1 MDTQQT
7 TDKQRLKTY
16 YRTTASNL
24 RLLLKYDLYRA
35 IGEFVKVQNRDT
47 TYIWNH
53 NTHNII
59 ATIRDTDKRLVRYR
73 PASWYAPTIVTW
85 GESTGAICLPST
97 NVGRRHRRIMRNLG
111 ASPRT
116 RGQALE
122 RLREQTGR
130 FWLYDGLTNTTIG
143 TRTATPTE
151 SQPRP
156 EGTVAS
162 LHDLESEA
170 IMWSGRMTDSLQSG
184 DTHVHM
190 GALHNYREVISSV
203 NTHYGPGRARELDE
217 RLARQ
222 FQTTEGGWAS
232 ASVLRPPSI
241 PDTARDVT
249 YHSDR
254 AQWTYTMPT
263 ISSEEMAEIA
273 YNSGA
278 WRVSGSSDD
287 IVDANVYSNLQA
299 NIQARGLQPVLQA
312 FQNLTTAS
320 SGELTEQTLTDALT
334 RLQLDTSQP
343 RPMIMDDYD
352 TTTTEATDD

>member
-85 GESTGAICLPST
+85 GKSTGAICLPST

-156 EGTVAS
+156 EGTLAS
-162 LHDLESEA
+162 LHELDSEA
-170 IMWSGRMTDSLQSG
+170 TMWSRRMADSLRSD
-184 DTHVHM
+184 DTIGHEVAFH
-190 GALHNYREVISSV
+190 HYREVISSV

-217 RLARQ
+217 RLIGQPQA
-222 FQTTEGGWAS
+222 TEGGWAS
-232 ASVLRPPSI
+232 ASVIPPPSI
-241 PDTARDVT
+241 PSIAQDVT

-263 ISSEEMAEIA
+263 LSREDMSQAA
-273 YNSGA
+273 YTSDA
-278 WRVSGSSDD
+278 WRISGSSDD
-287 IVDANVYSNLQA
+287 VFAGSGLSLQA
-299 NIQARGLQPVLQA
+299 NIRAPRQQPVPQA

-320 SGELTEQTLTDALT
+320 SGELTEQTLTDVLT
-334 RLQLDTSQP
+334 RLQLDTPPP
-343 RPMIMDDYD
+343 RTMIMDDYD